1 MFYLLYY
8 LFIVYVFIACSFCQL
23 LSLKFKRPHTTQSR
37 TAPPCLCWSLGSTYC
52 TCNILDLSGPCHPRH
67 AFGEGVHAHPTLPET
82 KLEWFQGTQ
91 GSPPLFKQHCS
102 LTVAVLAALAVGD
115 LLVRFGSMF
124 ICIVS
129 AWSRSCWTGRPGG
142 HGWKGPSWNDYW
154 GGFGHGKSCRCAGA
168 GAGSDQNAP
177 ETSKDH
183 KETMP

>member
-1 MFYLLYY
+1 MPLHSDRL
-8 LFIVYVFIACSFCQL
+8 
-23 LSLKFKRPHTTQSR
+23 
-37 TAPPCLCWSLGSTYC
+37 TAPVTFWISVARATHVMHLERASTLIPRC
-52 TCNILDLSGPCHPRH
+52 RRLSWNDSKVRK
-67 AFGEGVHAHPTLPET
+67 AA
-82 KLEWFQGTQ
+82 
-91 GSPPLFKQHCS
+91 PLFSNNTVSWQ
-102 LTVAVLAALAVGD
+102 LTAVLAALAVGD

-154 GGFGHGKSCRCAGA
+154 GGFGHRKSCRCAGA

-177 ETSKDH
+177 KTSKDH